1 MTETAVEVAAVT
13 PVLVTPSKTPK
24 KSKAAMASRIVKKLN
39 KPSTHPPV
47 KEMVMAAI
55 MHLKERKGSSLQA
68 VKKYIGTNYECD
80 VLRLNTFIL
89 KALKS
94 GVEKGTLIQ
103 TKGTGASGSFK
114 LKDKKAPVEKK
125 PNKAVGEKKKAV
137 KKVADEKKVK
147 KSVSKKATGEKK
159 TKGAKA
165 AKVTSKTGTVAKKAA
180 ASKQKATKPS
190 KVAAKK
196 PKTPKPKKI
205 APAKKAAPKKTA
217 AKK

>member
-1 MTETAVEVAAVT
+1 MTETAVEVAAMT

-94 GVEKGTLIQ
+94 GVEKGTLVQ

-114 LKDKKAPVEKK
+114 LKDKKASVEKK
-125 PNKAVGEKKKAV
+125 PNKAVGGKKKAV
-137 KKVADEKKVK
+137 KKVADEK